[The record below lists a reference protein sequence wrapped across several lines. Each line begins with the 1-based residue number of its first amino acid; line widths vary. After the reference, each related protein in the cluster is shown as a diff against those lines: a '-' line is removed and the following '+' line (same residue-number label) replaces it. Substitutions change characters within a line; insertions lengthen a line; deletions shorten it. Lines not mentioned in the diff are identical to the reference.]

1 MHRET
6 SREYHAAEAVRI
18 AGELDNL
25 GPGYAEDGV
34 VRTVLRQ
41 RVEQE
46 KHQAEHGCG
55 CVHCRDARRT

>member
-6 SREYHAAEAVRI
+6 SKEYHADAAVRI
-18 AGELDNL
+18 AEELDNL
-25 GPGYAEDGV
+25 GPGFAEDGV

-46 KHQAEHGCG
+46 RHRAEHGCS
-55 CVHCRDARRT
+55 CVYCQDVRRT